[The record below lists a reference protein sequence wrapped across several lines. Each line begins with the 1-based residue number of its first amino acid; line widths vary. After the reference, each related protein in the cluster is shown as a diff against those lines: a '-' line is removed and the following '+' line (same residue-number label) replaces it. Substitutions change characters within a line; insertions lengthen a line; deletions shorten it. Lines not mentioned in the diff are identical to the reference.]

1 MKKQKRLRGYGI
13 TIGTLPT
20 GKKNS
25 ITDVPGVKVGHVTL
39 DDGKIK
45 TGVTAIIPHEGDLFH
60 EKLLAAS
67 HVING
72 FGKSVGTIQINEL
85 GTIEAPIL
93 LTNTLS
99 VGTVLDAAVD
109 YMLENNEDIGNTT
122 GTVNAVVCECN
133 DGEFLNDIRGK
144 HVKKE
149 HVFEAIENAGTKFE
163 EGGVGAGTG
172 MSCCKLKGGI
182 GTASRQVSV
191 KEKNYNVGVLVLS
204 NHGEKQ
210 DLLIDGKQA
219 GKAICDIDKH
229 NLLEGDKGSIIT
241 IIATDLP
248 LTSRQLKRVAKR
260 AVMGIARTGSHMGHW
275 SGEVVIAFSTAN
287 IIPHYEED
295 SLIEIKM
302 LNPAKID
309 EIIFRA
315 VVESTEEAILNSLVT
330 AKTTIGKNGNIRKGL
345 TEYFE
350 FESVKKLLNF
360 N

>member
-1 MKKQKRLRGYGI
+1 MKEQKRLRDYGI
-13 TIGTLPT
+13 TIGRLPT
-20 GKKNS
+20 GEKNS

-45 TGVTAIIPHEGDLFH
+45 TGVTAVIPHERDLFH

-85 GTIEAPIL
+85 GTIETPIL

-99 VGTVLDAAVD
+99 VGTVLDATVD
-109 YMLENNEDIGNTT
+109 YMLENNEDIGDTT

-133 DGEFLNDIRGK
+133 DGEYLNDIRGK
-144 HVKKE
+144 YVKKE
-149 HVFEAIENAGTKFE
+149 HVFEAIKNADTEFE

-172 MSCCKLKGGI
+172 MSCYKLKGGI
-182 GTASRQVSV
+182 GTASRQVSL
-191 KEKNYNVGVLVLS
+191 KDKIYNVGVLILS

-210 DLLIDGKQA
+210 DLLIDGKQV
-219 GKAICDIDKH
+219 GKAIGDID
-229 NLLEGDKGSIIT
+229 NCDSIEGDKGSIIT
-241 IIATDLP
+241 VIATDLP

-287 IIPHYEED
+287 IIPHYEKD

-302 LNPAKID
+302 LNPSKID

-315 VVESTEEAILNSLVT
+315 VVESTEEAILNSIVT
-330 AKTTIGKNGNIRKGL
+330 AKTTVGKNGNFRKGL
-345 TEYFE
+345 KEYFE
-350 FESVKKLLNF
+350 HESVKQLLNLK
-360 N
+360 